1 LPRLYSNASHKNCA
15 PEQQGLNSGLRQDM
29 MLVAEAGNEQAS
41 LSAECRQVQKNVSRE
56 LRE

>member
-1 LPRLYSNASHKNCA
+1 
-15 PEQQGLNSGLRQDM
+15 LNSGLRQDM
-29 MLVAEAGNEQAS
+29 ILVVEVGDEQAS